1 MMKNKKGKQKY
12 QFKVMLKTQTNV
24 EAITIEIKQKYFQI
38 YVKNSFN

>member
-1 MMKNKKGKQKY
+1 
-12 QFKVMLKTQTNV
+12 MLETQTND